1 MQAVILAAGKGTRLG
16 SLTEKTPKVL
26 LPIGNKPLLG
36 HAIYALS
43 ENNIRDIS
51 LVVNYRRED
60 IEKYFG
66 DGSRFN
72 VDLSYLHQKN
82 PAGGTADALSYAKGK
97 IDSGFVL
104 LYADVIFHPYFSVV
118 KRLKENCRDCDGL
131 IACKEVKNPQEFGIL
146 ELENNR
152 IVRIHEKS
160 PNPPSN
166 LGNLG
171 MYYLT
176 PEIFDAIERTPLS
189 KRGERELTDSIQI
202 LIDEGSLFRP
212 LIVKEQ
218 WVDIGRIE
226 DYKRAQEFFKS
237 KNG

>member
-16 SLTEKTPKVL
+16 ALTEKTPKVL
-26 LPIGNKPLLG
+26 LPIGDKPLLG

-43 ENNIRDIS
+43 ENNIKDIS
-51 LVVNYRRED
+51 LIVNYRKED

-72 VDLSYLHQKN
+72 VNLSYLHQDN
-82 PAGGTADALSYAKGK
+82 PAGGTADALSYAGDK
-97 IDSGFVL
+97 INNGFVL
-104 LYADVIFHPYFSVV
+104 LYADVIFHPYSPVI
-118 KRLKENCRDCDGL
+118 KRLRENYRDCDGL
-131 IACKEVKNPQEFGIL
+131 IACKEVRNPQEFGIL
-146 ELENNR
+146 EIENDR

-160 PNPPSN
+160 PNPPTN

-171 MYYLT
+171 MYYLP

-189 KRGERELTDSIQI
+189 KRSERELTDSIQI
-202 LIDEGSLFRP
+202 LIDEGSIFKP
-212 LIVKEQ
+212 LPLMSNEQ

-226 DYKRAQEFFKS
+226 DYRKAQEIYES
-237 KNG
+237 